1 MTFGLK
7 VYGVIVMVSGV
18 RNLGF
23 GSMGSHENRGYEL
36 GL

>member
-1 MTFGLK
+1 MMLGLK

-23 GSMGSHENRGYEL
+23 GSMSSLGDRGYEL